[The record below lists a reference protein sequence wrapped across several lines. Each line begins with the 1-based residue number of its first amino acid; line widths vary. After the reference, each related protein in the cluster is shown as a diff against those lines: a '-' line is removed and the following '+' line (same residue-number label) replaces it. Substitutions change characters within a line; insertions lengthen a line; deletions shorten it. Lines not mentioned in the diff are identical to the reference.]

1 MYLPEHN
8 LVIEVYEKGC
18 SDRDEEEEKKERKN
32 CERSTWLWINL
43 VVQLLEL
50 MVLMRLVK

>member
-18 SDRDEEEEKKERKN
+18 SDRDEEEEKKREKK
-32 CERSTWLWINL
+32 L
-43 VVQLLEL
+43 
-50 MVLMRLVK
+50 